1 MGGEEYGTIFNA
13 IPMPLNIVVL
23 VLPLLAY
30 VWIEHLLWKGAV
42 REGLFEAGYG
52 TWLVRDRHDPERFA
66 GTMGFRKFLA
76 GVQVFWIAVMFI
88 P

>member
-13 IPMPLNIVVL
+13 IPMPFNIVAL
-23 VLPLLAY
+23 VLPLAAY

-42 REGLFEAGYG
+42 REGLFDAGYG
-52 TWLVRDRHDPERFA
+52 TWLLRDRYDPERFA
-66 GTMGFRKFLA
+66 GSMGFRKFIA
-76 GVQVFWIAVMFI
+76 GVEVVWVVVMFI